1 MAGSRDCHLSA
12 VARQRRRSD
21 MILLLWTP
29 KRNDTNGLIYKTDSQ
44 TENEHVVTK
53 EEVGGKDS

>member
-1 MAGSRDCHLSA
+1 
-12 VARQRRRSD
+12 